1 MGSSTLWYSICTEQ
15 PIIEI
20 ILMGK
25 LVLILRLN
33 HLLKASLYNT
43 SIMQEKK
50 TTTKKNLYLVYFIL
64 IKDKNKLK

>member
-43 SIMQEKK
+43 SITQEKK
-50 TTTKKNLYLVYFIL
+50 LLQRKTYIWCISY
-64 IKDKNKLK
+64 

>member
-1 MGSSTLWYSICTEQ
+1 MGSPTLWYSICTEQ

-43 SIMQEKK
+43 SIMQEKNYYK
-50 TTTKKNLYLVYFIL
+50 EKL
-64 IKDKNKLK
+64 IFGVFHINQRQK